1 MPKLE
6 HSFQLLTEL
15 ILIAF
20 VVERH
25 AGDMILV
32 AFYIKCHIVSFKAF
46 EEIFFPLVFAF
57 EVSTLWLDKYSY
69 PILREMDTI
78 INLLVNILAGLV
90 VYYLTNWQGDKK

>member
-6 HSFQLLTEL
+6 HSFQILTEL

-57 EVSTLWLDKYSY
+57 EVSTLGS
-69 PILREMDTI
+69 
-78 INLLVNILAGLV
+78 INIATP
-90 VYYLTNWQGDKK
+90 YLEKWIP